1 MNHSESSSQESPV
14 DKRPLFAS
22 IWLALYAGLRK
33 NYNERQHANSANTES
48 LQTPANKR
56 PRHH

>member
-14 DKRPLFAS
+14 DEKPLFAS

-33 NYNERQHANSANTES
+33 NYNERQHAESANTES
-48 LQTPANKR
+48 LQASANKR
-56 PRHH
+56 LHHH